1 MFLQLHQCPSR
12 LMTVFLGTTW
22 SSIKQ
27 IKAPYV
33 FDGEHG
39 IPVHIMQGNWASSPS
54 EGEVSWFYSRC
65 GGNLGYILKLRQGW
79 PFKLMFVQRCQDSC
93 LVMRDSSAIYSRLSI
108 AIVMLLEV
116 RRETQGFFLV
126 ATVILGFISIF
137 NKSQASSIFEALN
150 STCLVMCQRAVKL
163 NVQLRLGPRAFS
175 KISTTDLVIPSSCV
189 MKDNPIIKP
198 LQGNPAFFQVRAS
211 WCPFHLSQQTHGPSH
226 IHIAEGILLLRYLW
240 KVGIPLQSKPEN
252 QLSSRDD
259 MGSMELSSSCYAE
272 IGVTLDLSRVSQGI
286 SGVA

>member
-1 MFLQLHQCPSR
+1 M
-12 LMTVFLGTTW
+12 VFLELRW
-22 SSIKQ
+22 
-27 IKAPYV
+27 
-33 FDGEHG
+33 EC
-39 IPVHIMQGNWASSPS
+39 
-54 EGEVSWFYSRC
+54 R
-65 GGNLGYILKLRQGW
+65 YILELLWGW
-79 PFKLMFVQRCQDSC
+79 PFKLMFVQRRQDSF
-93 LVMRDSSAIYSRLSI
+93 LVTRDSSVIYSRLGI
-108 AIVMLLEV
+108 AIGMLFEV
-116 RRETQGFFLV
+116 RRETYCLCLV

-137 NKSQASSIFEALN
+137 KKSQASSLFEALN
-150 STCLVMCQRAVKL
+150 SAYLSKCERAVRP
-163 NVQLRLGPRAFS
+163 NVQLRLGPRALS
-175 KISTTDLVIPSSCV
+175 KVSIADLAIPSSCV
-189 MKDNPIIKP
+189 MKDDPVFKP